1 MQAPAAEYEKDPDA
15 VLDYVI
21 DWETWLSDDVID
33 TSAWTAD
40 TGITMDSDSATTTTT
55 TVWLSGGTAG
65 YNYKVENRITTVGG
79 RTDDRTLLIRVR
91 EQ

>member
-1 MQAPAAEYEKDPDA
+1 
-15 VLDYVI
+15 
-21 DWETWLSDDVID
+21 
-33 TSAWTAD
+33 
-40 TGITMDSDSATTTTT
+40 MDSDSATTTTT